1 MVQPERPDAGY
12 NSIMIAERLLHA
24 VTVSV
29 ALLALWIVPSH
40 ANAAENAAP
49 CVPSSIALQSEVSKN
64 GYRIQPGDHLE
75 IYVRQEQSL
84 QRQALVLPD
93 GTISLPLLGIVPV
106 FNKTV
111 QGVETDICKNLLNRN
126 LIQDPNVAVS
136 VQQLGANVFYVIGK
150 VSRPGEFELRH
161 DMDVIKGLA
170 VAGGLATFASEGGIR
185 ILRRSSTGDQEFKF
199 DYGKF
204 MDGRDREANILLQPG
219 DTIIVP

>member
-1 MVQPERPDAGY
+1 M
-12 NSIMIAERLLHA
+12 MLERLMHA
-24 VTVSV
+24 AALSV
-29 ALLALWIVPSH
+29 ALVMACAIQPH
-40 ANAAENAAP
+40 ARAAESASP
-49 CVPSSIALQSEVSKN
+49 CVPANVALRSEVSKN
-64 GYRIQPGDHLE
+64 GYRIQPGDQLQ
-75 IYVRQEQSL
+75 IFVRQEESL

-111 QGVETDICKNLLNRN
+111 QDVESDICGDLQKLNF
-126 LIQDPNVAVS
+126 IQDPNVTVA
-136 VQQLGANVFYVIGK
+136 VQQLGNNIFYVIGK
-150 VSRPGEFELRH
+150 VARPGEFELRH

-185 ILRRSSTGDQEFKF
+185 ILRRNTDGPKEFRF

-204 MDGRDREANILLQPG
+204 MDGKDRESNILLQPG